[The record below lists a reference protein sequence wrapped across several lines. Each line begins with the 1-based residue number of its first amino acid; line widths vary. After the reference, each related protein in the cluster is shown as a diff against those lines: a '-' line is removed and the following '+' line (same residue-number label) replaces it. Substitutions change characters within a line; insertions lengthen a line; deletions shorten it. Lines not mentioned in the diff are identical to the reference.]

1 MKDFSGK
8 KAATTTLRSQKIR
21 AFNSGSQISQIEGFK
36 NQPLGSF
43 NKTAHISKT
52 TGLQISVFLTQ
63 NKDLR
68 KPNRIQLHYLY
79 FEKKNLHKRSFTL
92 QTKAGKRQQEALK
105 IEIEGKL

>member
-79 FEKKNLHKRSFTL
+79 FEKKIYTSEASLCK
-92 QTKAGKRQQEALK
+92 QKQENDNKKLLK
-105 IEIEGKL
+105 LK